1 MSSFSR
7 ENEPEGV
14 STMDWGTSAAI
25 TEAGYV
31 PDAIWDGGGHGK
43 EPMIRILGNNPEDV
57 LRKISRISSEL
68 RK

>member
-1 MSSFSR
+1 
-7 ENEPEGV
+7 
-14 STMDWGTSAAI
+14 MDWGTNAAI
-25 TEAGYV
+25 TEAGHV
-31 PDAIWDGGGHGK
+31 PDAIWDEGGHGK